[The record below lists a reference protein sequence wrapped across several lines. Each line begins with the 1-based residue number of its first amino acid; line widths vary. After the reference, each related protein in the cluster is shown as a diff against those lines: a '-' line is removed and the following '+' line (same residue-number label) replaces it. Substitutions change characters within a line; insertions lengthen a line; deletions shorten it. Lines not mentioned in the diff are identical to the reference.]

1 MKLLNALLAT
11 AVLLSACQAEQD
23 GELQISGSKSDFSQT
38 TVSNST
44 NGVAF
49 PEPDASVAFGSNTA
63 QAVWQILQKV
73 DPKQATVMG
82 ETQISDAQYAEIKT
96 FVDANLKDETDYKTY
111 LNIFQWIVKN
121 VTYAG
126 NGDAY
131 LAPYDVFKY
140 KRCICQ
146 GYANLLKTMCLTQGI
161 PCFVANGWL
170 STIGGHAWNYVYAGG
185 DWYVSDPTN
194 DHYYKAA
201 NVDAYKN
208 ELIPLRMDFSLFE
221 DDACVYNFLNGALN
235 VSEVK
240 NTDASVVTIPYSING
255 LRVTSFQPNVKLPE
269 NVSTLIIGA
278 NISTF
283 GDSPSSLNWACGNL
297 EEVVVDPRNNDFDS
311 YKGVVYL
318 RANDAY
324 PYFIPAGIRRI
335 ELRPMKVMDKNVI
348 TMLDKLEEIV
358 IADGT
363 ERVEDYA
370 VENCPN
376 LKRVYVPSSVTYI
389 SSDAFSKCGNY
400 EIIRTTTGIHN
411 VRL

>member
-38 TVSNST
+38 AISNST

-82 ETQISDAQYAEIKT
+82 ETQISDAQYAEIK
-96 FVDANLKDETDYKTY
+96 A
-111 LNIFQWIVKN
+111 
-121 VTYAG
+121 
-126 NGDAY
+126 
-131 LAPYDVFKY
+131 
-140 KRCICQ
+140 
-146 GYANLLKTMCLTQGI
+146 
-161 PCFVANGWL
+161 FVANGWL

-194 DHYYKAA
+194 DHDYKAA

-221 DDACVYNFLNGALN
+221 DEACVYNFLNGALN

-363 ERVEDYA
+363 ERIEDYA

-389 SSDAFSKCGNY
+389 SPDAFSKCGNY

-411 VRL
+411 VKL

>member
-38 TVSNST
+38 TISNST

-96 FVDANLKDETDYKTY
+96 FVDTNLKDETDYKTY
-111 LNIFQWIVKN
+111 HNIFQWIVKN
-121 VTYAG
+121 VTYAN

-131 LAPYDVFKY
+131 LDPYDVFKY

-194 DHYYKAA
+194 DR
-201 NVDAYKN
+201 D
-208 ELIPLRMDFSLFE
+208 
-221 DDACVYNFLNGALN
+221 
-235 VSEVK
+235 
-240 NTDASVVTIPYSING
+240 
-255 LRVTSFQPNVKLPE
+255 
-269 NVSTLIIGA
+269 
-278 NISTF
+278 
-283 GDSPSSLNWACGNL
+283 
-297 EEVVVDPRNNDFDS
+297 
-311 YKGVVYL
+311 
-318 RANDAY
+318 
-324 PYFIPAGIRRI
+324 
-335 ELRPMKVMDKNVI
+335 
-348 TMLDKLEEIV
+348 
-358 IADGT
+358 
-363 ERVEDYA
+363 
-370 VENCPN
+370 
-376 LKRVYVPSSVTYI
+376 
-389 SSDAFSKCGNY
+389 
-400 EIIRTTTGIHN
+400 
-411 VRL
+411 

>member
-1 MKLLNALLAT
+1 
-11 AVLLSACQAEQD
+11 
-23 GELQISGSKSDFSQT
+23 
-38 TVSNST
+38 
-44 NGVAF
+44 
-49 PEPDASVAFGSNTA
+49 
-63 QAVWQILQKV
+63 
-73 DPKQATVMG
+73 MG

-121 VTYAG
+121 VTYAN

-221 DDACVYNFLNGALN
+221 DDACIYNFLNGALN

-363 ERVEDYA
+363 ERIEDYA